1 MPSRIQQTQTAWI
14 GSTDGGSI
22 LSNDAPIPTIAHERV
37 LIKTKAVS
45 VSPVDS
51 KLVGPYVTPK
61 AVAGFDFAG
70 TVEELGPEATKCG
83 LKIGDRVCS
92 AVVGMNP
99 ADPTIGAFAE
109 YTAAVE
115 WILLKLP
122 QEFSFEQGATL
133 GISFLTAGLALF
145 KSLGIP
151 GRPLEPAKKPLP
163 ILVYGG
169 SSSCGTASLQLLREA
184 GHIPITTCSPHNF
197 DLVKSYGAVE
207 VFDYNDPN
215 SIDQIKKYTK
225 NGLAYVL
232 DCISTTNSMQF
243 CYKVLGRPGGKYT
256 SLEPF
261 SAAVAQTR
269 KIVKPDWVMGPS
281 LLGQEVAWPEPH
293 YRAQDD
299 DLAQFGASWT
309 AVLNQLLEKGQIKPH
324 PIQIRD
330 GGLKNIQQG
339 LEDIRAK
346 KVSGAKLV
354 YPLDC

>member
-1 MPSRIQQTQTAWI
+1 MPSRTQNIQSAWI
-14 GSTDGGSI
+14 GTTDGGSR
-22 LSNDAPIPTIAHERV
+22 LAHDAPIPAIARERV

-51 KLVGPYVTPK
+51 KLVGPYVTPN
-61 AVAGFDFAG
+61 AVAGFDFSG
-70 TVEELGPEATKCG
+70 IVEELGPEATKCG
-83 LKIGDRVCS
+83 LKVGDRVCS

-122 QEFSFEQGATL
+122 PSITFEQGATL
-133 GISFLTAGLALF
+133 GISFLTSGLALF
-145 KSLGIP
+145 RSLGIP
-151 GRPLEPAKKPLP
+151 GRPLEPAPKPLC

-197 DLVKSYGAVE
+197 ELVKSYGAVDA
-207 VFDYNDPN
+207 FDYNDP
-215 SIDQIKKYTK
+215 DTMDKIKKYTK
-225 NGLAYVL
+225 NGLRYAL
-232 DCISTTNSMQF
+232 DCISTTSSMQF
-243 CYKVLGRPGGKYT
+243 CYKVIGRAGGKYT

-269 KIVKPDWVMGPS
+269 KVVSPDWVMGPS

-293 YRAQDD
+293 YRKQDD
-299 DLAQFGASWT
+299 DLAQFGAEWT
-309 AVLNQLLEKGQIKPH
+309 ATLNQLLKKELIKPH
-324 PIQIRD
+324 PMQIRD
-330 GGLKNIQQG
+330 GGLENIQQG
-339 LEDIRAK
+339 LEDLRAK
-346 KVSGAKLV
+346 KVSGAKIV
-354 YPLDC
+354 YPLGS